1 MRKGFWWEKSHEKR
15 RNLEKE
21 IKPTVKKKIKIKEK
35 GRYCVERDQKLFKK
49 AIRIYSKQEKKD
61 RNQSQWS
68 FKRKL
73 LNLMEWYNL
82 LRIPPSAFQ
91 ALILSFK
98 YVMDDITHFDVVC
111 DVKWAFRLIKQYR
124 YIFECW
130 Q

>member
-1 MRKGFWWEKSHEKR
+1 MREKPWKEKKPWE
-15 RNLEKE
+15 RNQANS
-21 IKPTVKKKIKIKEK
+21 KKKKEKIKGK

-61 RNQSQWS
+61 RNQLQWS
-68 FKRKL
+68 FERKL
-73 LNLMEWYNL
+73 LNLMKWYNL
-82 LRIPPSAFQ
+82 LRIPPSTFQ

-98 YVMDDITHFDVVC
+98 YVMDGITHFDVVC